1 MSEDRNPGAVRRG
14 VSPVTTVRVTPA
26 KSDSLQM
33 SCRAP
38 TEPPP
43 DSTLVPQQNESNG
56 IQRQSGEQV
65 FAMDTA
71 DEQHFRR
78 MPLFRPVGE
87 FGEIRVSSESD
98 SAALAPLQQ
107 DFCASTGQL
116 VQNLSIL
123 VALESVPGSL
133 RERSPGVWQVRARH
147 GVADLFERR
156 FLVSTRGFA
165 AACTVALGV
174 AALPIA
180 GDMVP
185 TSVSVG
191 EQHDFRENS
200 IVRLGCPGVDQW

>member
-87 FGEIRVSSESD
+87 FGEF
-98 SAALAPLQQ
+98 ALAVSPIRPLSHLSSRT
-107 DFCASTGQL
+107 FALRRASWSKTCPYSSRWSPCRAAYVNVRQAFGRSGL
-116 VQNLSIL
+116 VT
-123 VALESVPGSL
+123 VL
-133 RERSPGVWQVRARH
+133 RIFS
-147 GVADLFERR
+147 
-156 FLVSTRGFA
+156 S
-165 AACTVALGV
+165 
-174 AALPIA
+174 
-180 GDMVP
+180 GD
-185 TSVSVG
+185 S
-191 EQHDFRENS
+191 
-200 IVRLGCPGVDQW
+200 